1 MRRSVTGALTAFMLL
16 ALPGCYHATIE
27 TGAPPSPQ
35 TIDEGWASSWVL
47 GLVPPK
53 AVETA
58 SRCPN
63 GAARV
68 ETQLSFL
75 NQLVGFLT
83 FGIYTPM
90 SIKVTCAAAGT
101 ASANADPAL
110 EIVVSGDAAGDDV
123 LQAMTAA
130 VHRSLVAGTSVVLR
144 IPNSS
149 E

>member
-1 MRRSVTGALTAFMLL
+1 MRRSLTGALMAGVLV
-16 ALPGCYHATIE
+16 ALMGCYHATIE

-35 TIDEGWASSWVL
+35 TIDEGWASGWVF

-53 AVETA
+53 AVEAA
-58 SRCPN
+58 SRCPD
-63 GAARV
+63 GVAKV

-101 ASANADPAL
+101 ASTGADAGT
-110 EIVVSGDAAGDDV
+110 EIVVSGGPMADALGHG
-123 LQAMTAA
+123 MTAA
-130 VHRSLVAGTSVVLR
+130 VHRSLVIGAPVVLR
-144 IPNSS
+144 QGSP

>member
-1 MRRSVTGALTAFMLL
+1 MRRLMNGVLSAILVAAFG
-16 ALPGCYHATIE
+16 GCYHATID

-35 TIDEGWASSWVL
+35 TIDEGWASSWVF

-58 SRCPN
+58 SRCPD
-63 GAARV
+63 GVAKV

-101 ASANADPAL
+101 ASSGASATS
-110 EIVVSGDAAGDDV
+110 EIVVSGEPTGDDM
-123 LQAMTAA
+123 LLAMTAA
-130 VHRSLVAGTSVVLR
+130 VHRSLVLGAPVVLR
-144 IPNSS
+144 PGSL